1 MSKRSVTEYSIIE
14 SGNPGSLVKIMH
26 VAIDEG
32 WEPIGGVTAISSA
45 ISGTRY
51 LQSIIKRELVDEG
64 HATQDPTVP
73 KEEIRSECY
82 KCQMRN
88 TCPVI

>member
-26 VAIDEG
+26 AAMDEG
-32 WEPIGGVTAISSA
+32 WEPIGGVTVISSA

-64 HATQDPTVP
+64 HAERHTDAPVKTM
-73 KEEIRSECY
+73 RAECRA
-82 KCQMRN
+82 CQMRY
-88 TCPVI
+88 TCSIV